1 LKTRF
6 KLKRLTFLL
15 SFILTFS
22 FIQGC
27 GFQLRGDYLLSPQ
40 LQNLHVSSSDKH
52 GELARLVKQH
62 LMLNKINITP
72 KSTINTP
79 ELRLLKDTLDRRTLS
94 VFPNGQV
101 AEYELIYSVK
111 YQLIFANDDIRN
123 YEKELDRD
131 YQDDP
136 NLALA
141 KSRELTLMLSE
152 MRKKAA
158 DRILRNLA
166 SLKV

>member
-1 LKTRF
+1 LKINV
-6 KLKRLTFLL
+6 KAKRYTFWL
-15 SFILTFS
+15 SCILTFS
-22 FIQGC
+22 LIQGC

-40 LQNLHVSSSDKH
+40 LQNIYVSSVDTH
-52 GELARLVKQH
+52 GELTRLVKQH
-62 LMLNKINITP
+62 LRLNKINITP
-72 KSTINTP
+72 KPTLDTP
-79 ELRLLKDTLDRRTLS
+79 ELHILKDTLDRRTLS
-94 VFPNGQV
+94 VFQNGQV

-111 YQLIFANDDIRN
+111 YQLIFSNEDVRT
-123 YEKELDRD
+123 YEVKLDKD

-152 MRKKAA
+152 MRKQAA

-166 SLKV
+166 SFKI